1 VSEEIVYNE
10 MVQMPE
16 NIGFEETLVGPLT
29 KMQVIKLA
37 IPAIIGIGISYT
49 FHLPTLL
56 KFAVSGICILI
67 GAIFAFIKIGGVPL
81 EMTFINWFS
90 YRARPRQVHD
100 KEQNKAFVDI
110 DEIYEST
117 AKVQGDI
124 YVRVVEVSGCNFDYM
139 SGSERMN
146 IIAGYEQ
153 FLNSIE
159 GNVQI
164 VARPERFCP
173 KEYLN
178 FVNERLV
185 DVQGKDD
192 RLQAA
197 LEDYMVFFEQFTEG
211 IIEHRFYAVVSTELK
226 KDADESYE
234 ELTTKEEK
242 LEKAN
247 DILDIR
253 VNNIV
258 AALRGMNLQGRS
270 LEGAELVDLFARYY
284 GGGL

>member
-1 VSEEIVYNE
+1 MSEEIVYNE

-49 FHLPTLL
+49 FHLSPLL

-81 EMTFINWFS
+81 ERTLINWFS